1 VGLTAASIAVY
12 AAFFMTTY
20 EDSNM
25 TATAQPSVL
34 LVEDDESIAFLLRFL
49 LERMGCRV
57 LAARD
62 GLEAMQAIESG
73 EQARLVLLD
82 MMLPVHDGLTL
93 LARLRALPRWEGVP
107 VVMLTAKGEQGFV
120 AKAFAA
126 GATDFVQK
134 PFNPTELME
143 RLKPLLAA

>member
-1 VGLTAASIAVY
+1 
-12 AAFFMTTY
+12 
-20 EDSNM
+20 M

-34 LVEDDESIAFLLRFL
+34 LVEDDDAIAYLLRFL

-62 GLEAMQAIESG
+62 GVEAMEAIESG
-73 EQARLVLLD
+73 EVARLVLLD

-93 LARLRALPRWEGVP
+93 LGRLRKLPQWDGVP

-120 AKAFAA
+120 SKAFAA

-134 PFNPTELME
+134 PFNPTDLMA
-143 RLKPLLAA
+143 RLEPLLAA

>member
-1 VGLTAASIAVY
+1 MSAS
-12 AAFFMTTY
+12 
-20 EDSNM
+20 
-25 TATAQPSVL
+25 AQPAAL

-49 LERMGCRV
+49 LERLGCRV
-57 LAARD
+57 VAAKD
-62 GLEAMQAIESG
+62 GQEAMEAIESG
-73 EQARLVLLD
+73 EVARLVLLD

-93 LARLRALPRWEGVP
+93 LGRLRSLPQWDGVP

-120 AKAFAA
+120 DRAFAA

>member
-1 VGLTAASIAVY
+1 MSDTAKP
-12 AAFFMTTY
+12 AA
-20 EDSNM
+20 
-25 TATAQPSVL
+25 L

-49 LERMGCRV
+49 LERLGCRV
-57 LAARD
+57 VAAKD
-62 GLEAMQAIESG
+62 GLEAMEAIESG
-73 EQARLVLLD
+73 EVARLVLLD

-93 LARLRALPRWEGVP
+93 LGRLRSLPQWDGVP

-120 AKAFAA
+120 DRAFAA

>member
-1 VGLTAASIAVY
+1 
-12 AAFFMTTY
+12 MC
-20 EDSNM
+20 
-25 TATAQPSVL
+25 ATAPPAAL

-57 LAARD
+57 VAARD
-62 GLEAMQAIESG
+62 GVEAMQAIESG
-73 EQARLVLLD
+73 EVTRLVLMD

-93 LARLRALPRWEGVP
+93 LGRLRSLPQWEGVP
-107 VVMLTAKGEQGFV
+107 VVMLTAKGEHSFV

-134 PFNPTELME
+134 PFNPTELIA

>member
-1 VGLTAASIAVY
+1 MSSTAAPA
-12 AAFFMTTY
+12 
-20 EDSNM
+20 
-25 TATAQPSVL
+25 VL

-62 GLEAMQAIESG
+62 GVEAMQAIEAG
-73 EQARLVLLD
+73 EVTRLVLLD

-93 LARLRALPRWEGVP
+93 LARLRSLPQWEGVP
-107 VVMLTAKGEQGFV
+107 VVMLTAKGDQAFV
-120 AKAFAA
+120 AKAFAT
-126 GATDFVQK
+126 GANDFVQK
-134 PFNPTELME
+134 PFNPAELME

>member
-1 VGLTAASIAVY
+1 MS
-12 AAFFMTTY
+12 
-20 EDSNM
+20 D
-25 TATAQPSVL
+25 TAQPAAL

-57 LAARD
+57 ITARD
-62 GLEAMQAIESG
+62 GVEAMEAIESG
-73 EQARLVLLD
+73 EVTRLVLLD

-93 LARLRALPRWEGVP
+93 LARLRSLPRWEGVP

-126 GATDFVQK
+126 GASDFVQK
-134 PFNPTELME
+134 PFNPTALMA
-143 RLKPLLAA
+143 RLKPLLA

>member
-1 VGLTAASIAVY
+1 MSDTAKP
-12 AAFFMTTY
+12 AA
-20 EDSNM
+20 
-25 TATAQPSVL
+25 L

-57 LAARD
+57 IAARD
-62 GLEAMQAIESG
+62 GVEAMQAIESG
-73 EQARLVLLD
+73 EVARLVLLD

-93 LARLRALPRWEGVP
+93 LGRLRSLPRWEGVP

-120 AKAFAA
+120 DRAFAA

-134 PFNPTELME
+134 PFNPSELME

>member
-1 VGLTAASIAVY
+1 MSDTAKP
-12 AAFFMTTY
+12 AA
-20 EDSNM
+20 
-25 TATAQPSVL
+25 L

-49 LERMGCRV
+49 LERLGCRV
-57 LAARD
+57 VAAKD
-62 GLEAMQAIESG
+62 GLEAMEAIESG
-73 EQARLVLLD
+73 EVARLVLLD

-93 LARLRALPRWEGVP
+93 LGRLRSLPRWEGGP
-107 VVMLTAKGEQGFV
+107 VVMLTAKGEQGFMDR
-120 AKAFAA
+120 AFAA

>member
-1 VGLTAASIAVY
+1 MLAGPVSCGDRTQAAMSSTAAPA
-12 AAFFMTTY
+12 
-20 EDSNM
+20 
-25 TATAQPSVL
+25 VL

-62 GLEAMQAIESG
+62 GVEAMQAIEAG
-73 EQARLVLLD
+73 EVTRLVLLD

-93 LARLRALPRWEGVP
+93 LARLRSLPQWEGVP
-107 VVMLTAKGEQGFV
+107 VVMLTAKGDQAFV
-120 AKAFAA
+120 AKAFAT
-126 GATDFVQK
+126 GANDFVQK
-134 PFNPTELME
+134 PFNPAELME